1 MKKTFPLI
9 IVLITL
15 SVLGVLGIQML
26 WIKNAIWVKNDQ
38 YQQDVKSS
46 LVDIKTALYESFL
59 LKNGYYSFAQDMQST
74 GFLLEH
80 SFTTQNLG
88 KDEITRIIR
97 KELIKNK
104 ITLPFDYAITNIF
117 NMPIIFS
124 EGYNAEYLNR
134 SINYIVT
141 PERAVQV
148 ETLHLYIHEPS
159 NYILSKISWMI
170 IASIIFTTIIIAAF
184 TLTIRTVFN
193 QKKIA
198 EVKNDFINNMTH
210 EFKTP
215 LATISLAVD
224 ALNNE
229 KVIHDVEKI
238 KYYSGMIKEENKRM
252 NKQVEKILQAA
263 RVERQELKLIL
274 QEVDAH
280 ETIEHIA
287 ENVLLQIQQK
297 QGSLTLDLAAPNFKL
312 KADEVHFSN
321 IIFNLIDNAIKYTN
335 DAPTI
340 KISTST
346 LGHFLAIKI
355 SDNGIGMSKETQSR
369 IFEKFYR
376 SHTGNLHNIKGFGL
390 GLSYVKAMTEAHGGK
405 VKVESIVG
413 KGSTFTVMLPL
424 LTS

>member
-1 MKKTFPLI
+1 MKKTIPLI

-124 EGYNAEYLNR
+124 EGYNAEYLNQ
-134 SINYIVT
+134 SINYVVT

-170 IASIIFTTIIIAAF
+170 IASIIFTAIIIAAF

-210 EFKTP
+210 ELKTP
-215 LATISLAVD
+215 ISTISLSSELLMRLD
-224 ALNNE
+224 KDSDFE
-229 KVIHDVEKI
+229 KVN
-238 KYYSGMIKEENKRM
+238 KYAGIIFKENKRLE
-252 NKQVEKILQAA
+252 NQVE
-263 RVERQELKLIL
+263 RVLNVAKLDKDQVVLNKELFDVHELL
-274 QEVDAH
+274 EEVK
-280 ETIEHIA
+280 
-287 ENVLLQIQQK
+287 ENFELHHLEKGGNI
-297 QGSLTLDLAAPNFKL
+297 TLVLAATQYEIQ
-312 KADEVHFSN
+312 ADPVHITN
-321 IIFNLIDNAIKYTN
+321 VIYNLLDNACKYCETSPQIEIKTKN
-335 DAPTI
+335 DRGG
-340 KISTST
+340 IS
-346 LGHFLAIKI
+346 IEI
-355 SDNGIGMSKETQSR
+355 VDNGIGIKRENLKS

-376 SHTGNLHNIKGFGL
+376 VPTGNLHDVKGFGL
-390 GLSYVKAMTEAHGGK
+390 GLYYVKLIVDAHNGK
-405 VKVESIVG
+405 IEVKSNFG
-413 KGSTFTVMLPL
+413 KGTQFTLFIP
-424 LTS
+424 